1 MKHLLLLF
9 FATAVSAL
17 HAQSP
22 IFNTQYIETGETSD
36 AVTHITTLDGGM
48 IVASV
53 QHPGMTATYFIT
65 VIKTDAAG
73 DVQWTKKFP
82 TDRPGFRNMVQSPD
96 GTYFLSY
103 CQFPF
108 GNYYEAIRLDQ
119 NGNTLFDKRI
129 PLAPGYKVTWQV
141 SSLAKSDSG
150 YYFGCSVYDSL
161 AGTYLWNLVEL
172 SQSGTVVWTK
182 NYNATSLLGALNG
195 MELCS
200 NGDALLL
207 GSAYDFNSQAYLGVV
222 MRTAPNGNLLWTTR
236 WAYAGHD
243 LYPVDAEPAGNDFV
257 VSVQDL
263 QQSAGMAAVDFVKI
277 DGSGNLIW
285 EMRYT
290 STGPNSSLLPHDL
303 IASGNN
309 EFTVVAQRSGPQLGS
324 VLLKVDATGQFISS
338 RFYPQYTIYSIDA
351 ANPWQYSLAGTRDSM
366 NEHYVTILTTDGNGM
381 GCSDTT
387 AAFGLGPVQFTSTT
401 GGLALNHSLVAIP
414 GLLSPVNAGIVE
426 FDRCTITDGD
436 DELMGA
442 DIDVYPSPASAGV
455 VVQSGCAV
463 STVTF
468 YDMNGCI
475 VKQVQCN
482 ALRSEIDVQDLANGM
497 YLLQIQTSN
506 GPVSRR
512 IVIAHE

>member
-161 AGTYLWNLVEL
+161 ASSYLWNLVEL
-172 SQSGTVVWTK
+172 SPAGNVVWTK
-182 NYNATSLLGALNG
+182 NYNTTLLTGALNG
-195 MELCS
+195 MALSS
-200 NGDALLL
+200 NDEVLML
-207 GSAYDFNSQAYLGVV
+207 GSAYDFNNQSFVGVV
-222 MRTAPNGNLLWTTR
+222 IRVAANGNLLWGQH
-236 WAYAGHD
+236 WPYVGHD
-243 LYPVDAEPAGNDFV
+243 IYPVNAVSAGNDFV
-257 VSVQDL
+257 IVVQDVE
-263 QQSAGMAAVDFVKI
+263 QTSGMAAVNFVKI
-277 DGSGNLIW
+277 TGAGVPVWGS
-285 EMRYT
+285 RFT
-290 STGPNSSLLPHDL
+290 SAGPASSLLPHDL
-303 IASGNN
+303 IAANN
-309 EFTVVAQRSGPQLGS
+309 EFTFVAQRSGPQLGS
-324 VLLKVDATGQFISS
+324 VLLKVDAAGQYVTG
-338 RFYPQYTIYSIDA
+338 RFYPQYTIYSIESPNA
-351 ANPWQYSLAGTRDSM
+351 WQYSLAGTRDSL
-366 NEHYVTILTTDGNGM
+366 NEHYVTLMTTDVNGV
-381 GCSDTT
+381 GCTDT
-387 AAFGLGPVQFTSTT
+387 AAVFGVGPIAYNLVSGGIVQ
-401 GGLALNHSLVAIP
+401 NHSLVALP
-414 GLLSPVNAGIVE
+414 GTLSPVNANVFE
-426 FDRCTITDGD
+426 FDRCSMTGV
-436 DELMGA
+436 DEEQTVGNTQ
-442 DIDVYPSPASAGV
+442 IYPSPASSTV
-455 VVQSGCAV
+455 NVQSDYLVSAV
-463 STVTF
+463 SFFDV
-468 YDMNGCI
+468 NGRQ

-482 ALRSEIDVQDLANGM
+482 AFRSEVAVQDLCNGV
-497 YLLQIQTSN
+497 YLMQIETSH
-506 GPVSRR
+506 GRVTRR